1 MKEQLKNLI
10 LKLEKENQER
20 SKLLE
25 DKNTLPETYRDE
37 VLRYNNTLDI
47 LKQLKDILL
56 SS

>member
-1 MKEQLKNLI
+1 MKEQLRNLI

-25 DKNTLPETYRDE
+25 DSNTLSETYKNE

-47 LKQLKDILL
+47 LKQLKAILL